1 MAISAPASIGRG
13 RRRNG
18 PETQCLQLLRVG
30 VDPGNI
36 YREVGVSGSTGTNT
50 RNGWRLLNSHM
61 DAGDVLLV
69 ASVDLIGR
77 HWMGAIG
84 TIPDLRNHQVRL
96 RSLTPAEEA
105 WTRYLGRRPRHARGD
120 GDILASVFAWASQHE
135 LGSIKRRTKAG
146 LERARAA
153 GKTLGPPRKMTDLDV
168 ETAVRLKRDGL
179 SDRKIAA
186 ALKGRAHDS

>member
-1 MAISAPASIGRG
+1 MTQWAHFMAISAPASIGRG

-30 VDPGNI
+30 VDTGNI

-61 DAGDVLLV
+61 DAGDVLVV

-84 TIPDLRNHQVRL
+84 TIRDLRNRQVRL

-105 WTRYLGRRPRHARGD
+105 WTRYLDADPDTPEAMVTSWLAFLPGRHNTNLAASNAAPRPAWRGP
-120 GDILASVFAWASQHE
+120 GP
-135 LGSIKRRTKAG
+135 LGR
-146 LERARAA
+146 
-153 GKTLGPPRKMTDLDV
+153 P
-168 ETAVRLKRDGL
+168 
-179 SDRKIAA
+179 SDR
-186 ALKGRAHDS
+186 LVR